1 MTVWFAIEVTG
12 GRAGLGLEQLSILIG
27 AVLWRK
33 KIVSVCANPGMFTS
47 PTFQHLIIFF
57 PNQTPQIDFRKQ
69 KKIFHRSIVKL
80 ENRPK

>member
-1 MTVWFAIEVTG
+1 MTIFSMTVWFAIEVTG

-47 PTFQHLIIFF
+47 PTFQHFDHFLSEPDASNRFSKAEENF
-57 PNQTPQIDFRKQ
+57 SS
-69 KKIFHRSIVKL
+69 FHC
-80 ENRPK
+80 